1 MLDLSC
7 NLVVFYMHVYM
18 NRCTD
23 ISGLWMTVF
32 AVLCIFKF
40 FSAEQYFFL
49 QNFLGALSFFFTVTK
64 ALHSI

>member
-40 FSAEQYFFL
+40 FLLNNIFL

>member
-40 FSAEQYFFL
+40 FSAEQYFFTK
-49 QNFLGALSFFFTVTK
+49 FSGCFKFFFTVTK